1 MQFLIL
7 SLAAMAAAGT
17 IPAML
22 KERAPLTVC
31 PALDTPLCCQL
42 DVDGVLDL
50 TCEARE
56 FPPPYVLL
64 LPSSVTDCELS
75 RGTILIRNHL
85 ADDTSSVSAFEK
97 SCADTGS
104 AAKCCTLPLA
114 GDALLCG
121 DP

>member
-50 TCEARE
+50 TCEA
-56 FPPPYVLL
+56 P
-64 LPSSVTDCELS
+64 
-75 RGTILIRNHL
+75 
-85 ADDTSSVSAFEK
+85 DDTSSVSAFEK